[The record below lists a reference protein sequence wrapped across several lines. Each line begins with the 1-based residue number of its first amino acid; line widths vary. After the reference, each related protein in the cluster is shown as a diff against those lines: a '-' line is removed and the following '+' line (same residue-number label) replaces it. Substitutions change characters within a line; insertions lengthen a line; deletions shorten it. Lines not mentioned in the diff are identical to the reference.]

1 MTCVHAHQWWSIAA
15 ACMGMLGA
23 RLGAERSLPVWKV
36 NTRLR
41 SSSLCM
47 VQPSPLLA
55 QSSVRTAWKSGTSL
69 TLTVIWHTDVI
80 LRLYPLCR
88 AARAPLYTIS
98 LLFSLNLPLS
108 LLPAPFS
115 TTLWTGK
122 HADTSATVPLWTFK
136 IRADAEKN
144 KKYLSSYSTTYNI
157 FVLHCFSSYYIYIK
171 MI

>member
-1 MTCVHAHQWWSIAA
+1 MRARASMVIYRCGVHGNAGSPPRSRAELTGLEGEHQTEEQQSLH
-15 ACMGMLGA
+15 GS
-23 RLGAERSLPVWKV
+23 AESVIGSE
-36 NTRLR
+36 LR
-41 SSSLCM
+41 EDRMKKRDFSDSDSNLTHRRN
-47 VQPSPLLA
+47 PPPLSPLP
-55 QSSVRTAWKSGTSL
+55 G
-69 TLTVIWHTDVI
+69 
-80 LRLYPLCR
+80 C
-88 AARAPLYTIS
+88 ARATLHHFTA
-98 LLFSLNLPLS
+98 FSLNLPLS